1 MMRQTE
7 MMDISEVRRIVKRV
21 VREEPTPTPSGVLQ
35 AARDAVQTM
44 CEEAAQYGLTPAD
57 IVKGVLRPV
66 FEAYEKK
73 RGCNC
78 PTCRARRNDSAE
90 EQPLQARVQVA

>member
-1 MMRQTE
+1 MHQTE
-7 MMDISEVRRIVKRV
+7 LMDISEVRGIVKRV
-21 VREEPTPTPSGVLQ
+21 VGEEPTPMDVVQ
-35 AARDAVQTM
+35 AARKTVQTM
-44 CEEAAQYGLTPAD
+44 CRQAAQYGLTPAD

-78 PTCRARRNDSAE
+78 PTCRARRSDSAE
-90 EQPLQARVQVA
+90 EQPLRASVQVI

>member
-1 MMRQTE
+1 MHQTE
-7 MMDISEVRRIVKRV
+7 MMDISEVRRIAKRV
-21 VREEPTPTPSGVLQ
+21 VREEPTPLDVVG

-44 CEEAAQYGLTPAD
+44 CRQAAQYGLTPAD

-66 FEAYEKK
+66 FDAYEKK

-78 PTCRARRNDSAE
+78 PTCRARRDDSAE
-90 EQPLQARVQVA
+90 EQPLRARVQVT

>member
-7 MMDISEVRRIVKRV
+7 IMDVSEVRRIVKRV
-21 VREEPTPTPSGVLQ
+21 VGEEPTPSDVVQ
-35 AARDAVQTM
+35 AARNAVQTM
-44 CEEAAQYGLTPAD
+44 CVEAAQYGLTPAD
-57 IVKGVLRPV
+57 IVKGVLRLV

-90 EQPLQARVQVA
+90 EQPLRARVQVA

>member
-21 VREEPTPTPSGVLQ
+21 VREEPTPSDVVQ
-35 AARDAVQTM
+35 AARDTVQTM

-57 IVKGVLRPV
+57 IVKGVLHPV
-66 FEAYEKK
+66 FETFEKK

-78 PTCRARRNDSAE
+78 PTCWARRNDSAE

>member
-1 MMRQTE
+1 MMHQTE
-7 MMDISEVRRIVKRV
+7 MMGISEVRGIVKRV
-21 VREEPTPTPSGVLQ
+21 VREEPTPLYAVG

-78 PTCRARRNDSAE
+78 PTCRARRSDSAG
-90 EQPLQARVQVA
+90 EQPLRAGVQVT

>member
-1 MMRQTE
+1 MMHQTE

-21 VREEPTPTPSGVLQ
+21 VREEPTPLDVVE
-35 AARDAVQTM
+35 AARDTVQTM

-66 FEAYEKK
+66 LEVFETK

-90 EQPLQARVQVA
+90 EQPLQAKVQMV

>member
-1 MMRQTE
+1 MRQTE
-7 MMDISEVRRIVKRV
+7 IMDISEVRGVVKWV
-21 VREEPTPTPSGVLQ
+21 IREEPTPMDVVQ
-35 AARDAVQTM
+35 AARDTVQTM
-44 CEEAAQYGLTPAD
+44 CEEAAEYGLTPAD

-78 PTCRARRNDSAE
+78 PTCRARRDDSAE

>member
-1 MMRQTE
+1 MMHQTE

-21 VREEPTPTPSGVLQ
+21 VREEPTPLDVVE

-66 FEAYEKK
+66 FEVFETK

-90 EQPLQARVQVA
+90 EQLLQARVQVA

>member
-1 MMRQTE
+1 MMHQTE
-7 MMDISEVRRIVKRV
+7 MIDISEVRRIVERV
-21 VREEPTPTPSGVLQ
+21 VREEPTPLDVVE

-78 PTCRARRNDSAE
+78 PTCRARRNDLAE

>member
-1 MMRQTE
+1 MMHQTE

-21 VREEPTPTPSGVLQ
+21 VREEPTPMDAVQ
-35 AARDAVQTM
+35 AASETVQTM
-44 CEEAAQYGLTPAD
+44 CRQAVQYGLTPAD

-73 RGCNC
+73 RVCNC
-78 PTCRARRNDSAE
+78 PTCRARRSDSAG
-90 EQPLQARVQVA
+90 EQPLRAGVQVT

>member
-1 MMRQTE
+1 MHRTE

-21 VREEPTPTPSGVLQ
+21 VREEPTPSDVVG

-66 FEAYEKK
+66 FEVVEKK
-73 RGCNC
+73 RVCNC
-78 PTCRARRNDSAE
+78 PTCRVRRNDSAG
-90 EQPLQARVQVA
+90 EQPLRARVQVT

>member
-1 MMRQTE
+1 MMHQAE

-21 VREEPTPTPSGVLQ
+21 VREEPTPTDVVQ

-44 CEEAAQYGLTPAD
+44 CEEAAEYGLTPAD
-57 IVKGVLRPV
+57 IVIGVLRPV
-66 FEAYEKK
+66 FEVVERK

-78 PTCRARRNDSAE
+78 PTCRARRDDSAE

>member
-1 MMRQTE
+1 MHQTE

-21 VREEPTPTPSGVLQ
+21 VLEEPTPLDVVG

-66 FEAYEKK
+66 FGAYEKK

>member
-1 MMRQTE
+1 MMHQTE

-21 VREEPTPTPSGVLQ
+21 VREEPTPLDVVE

-90 EQPLQARVQVA
+90 EQPLLARVQVA

>member
-1 MMRQTE
+1 MHQTE

-21 VREEPTPTPSGVLQ
+21 VREEPTPSDVVQ
-35 AARDAVQTM
+35 AARDTVQTM
-44 CEEAAQYGLTPAD
+44 CRQAAQYGLTPAD

-66 FEAYEKK
+66 FQAYEKK
-73 RGCNC
+73 RVCNC

-90 EQPLQARVQVA
+90 EQPLQARVKVT

>member
-1 MMRQTE
+1 MTHQTA
-7 MMDISEVRRIVKRV
+7 MMDISEVRRIVKRII
-21 VREEPTPTPSGVLQ
+21 REDPTPLEVVG

-78 PTCRARRNDSAE
+78 PTCRTRRNDSAE
-90 EQPLQARVQVA
+90 EQPLRERVQVT

>member
-1 MMRQTE
+1 MHQTE
-7 MMDISEVRRIVKRV
+7 MMDISEVRGVAKRV
-21 VREEPTPTPSGVLQ
+21 VGEEPTPTDVVQ
-35 AARDAVQTM
+35 AARETVQTM
-44 CEEAAQYGLTPAD
+44 CREAAQYGLTPAD
-57 IVKGVLRPV
+57 IVKGVFRPV

-90 EQPLQARVQVA
+90 EQPLQASVQVA

>member
-1 MMRQTE
+1 MMHQTE

-21 VREEPTPTPSGVLQ
+21 IREEPTPPDVVQ

-57 IVKGVLRPV
+57 ILKSVFRPV
-66 FEAYEKK
+66 FEVFETK

-78 PTCRARRNDSAE
+78 STCRARRTDSAE
-90 EQPLQARVQVA
+90 EQPLRAKVQVV

>member
-1 MMRQTE
+1 MHQTE

-21 VREEPTPTPSGVLQ
+21 VREEPTPSDVVQ
-35 AARDAVQTM
+35 AARDSVQTM
-44 CEEAAQYGLTPAD
+44 CRQAAQYGLTPAD
-57 IVKGVLRPV
+57 IVKGVLHPV

-73 RGCNC
+73 RVCNC

-90 EQPLQARVQVA
+90 EQPLRARVQVA

>member
-1 MMRQTE
+1 MMHQTE
-7 MMDISEVRRIVKRV
+7 MIDISEVRRIVERV
-21 VREEPTPTPSGVLQ
+21 VREEPTPLDVVE

-44 CEEAAQYGLTPAD
+44 CEEAAQSGLTPAD
-57 IVKGVLRPV
+57 IIKSVLRPV

>member
-1 MMRQTE
+1 MHQTE
-7 MMDISEVRRIVKRV
+7 MMDISEVRRVVKRV
-21 VREEPTPTPSGVLQ
+21 IREEPTPTDVVR

-44 CEEAAQYGLTPAD
+44 CDEAAQYGLTPAD
-57 IVKGVLRPV
+57 IVKGVLHPV

-73 RGCNC
+73 RVCNC
-78 PTCRARRNDSAE
+78 PTCRARRNDSVE

>member
-1 MMRQTE
+1 MHQTE
-7 MMDISEVRRIVKRV
+7 MMDISEVRGIAKRV
-21 VREEPTPTPSGVLQ
+21 VGEEPTPLDVVQ
-35 AARDAVQTM
+35 AARETVQTM
-44 CEEAAQYGLTPAD
+44 CRQAAQYGLTPAD

-78 PTCRARRNDSAE
+78 PTCRARRNDSAG
-90 EQPLQARVQVA
+90 EQPLRARVQVA

>member
-1 MMRQTE
+1 MHQTE
-7 MMDISEVRRIVKRV
+7 MMGSEVRRIVKRV
-21 VREEPTPTPSGVLQ
+21 VREDPTPWDVVQ

-44 CEEAAQYGLTPAD
+44 CWEAAQYGLTPAD

-78 PTCRARRNDSAE
+78 PTCRARRNDSAK

>member
-7 MMDISEVRRIVKRV
+7 IMDVSEVRRVVERV
-21 VREEPTPTPSGVLQ
+21 VREEPTPLDVVE
-35 AARDAVQTM
+35 AARDTVQTM
-44 CEEAAQYGLTPAD
+44 CEEAAHYGLTPAD

-66 FEAYEKK
+66 IEVFETK
-73 RGCNC
+73 RGCDC
-78 PTCRARRNDSAE
+78 PTCRARRDDSAE